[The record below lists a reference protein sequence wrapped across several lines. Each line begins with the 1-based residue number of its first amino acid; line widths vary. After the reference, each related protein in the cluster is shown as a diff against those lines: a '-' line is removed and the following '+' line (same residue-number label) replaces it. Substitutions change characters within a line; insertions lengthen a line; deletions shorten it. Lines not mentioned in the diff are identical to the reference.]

1 MTMGK
6 LALISAAA
14 AAMLWG
20 ATLGPAAAMPITGS
34 AVAPA
39 FDNVDSLAAAGCYR
53 FGERG
58 YRWYSFC
65 AGPSWLYPHR
75 RVCRKGRCWYE

>member
-1 MTMGK
+1 MGK
-6 LALISAAA
+6 LGLSLAAA
-14 AAMLWG
+14 AILSAG
-20 ATLGPAAAMPITGS
+20 ALMPVLAMPVTGS

-39 FDNVDSLAAAGCYR
+39 FAGVDPLAAAGCYR
-53 FGERG
+53 VGERG

-65 AGPSWLYPHR
+65 AGPSWLYPPR

>member
-1 MTMGK
+1 MGK
-6 LALISAAA
+6 LALSLAAAVSLSAAA
-14 AAMLWG
+14 PM
-20 ATLGPAAAMPITGS
+20 PASAMPVTGS

-39 FDNVDSLAAAGCYR
+39 FADVDPLAAAGCYR
-53 FGERG
+53 VGERG